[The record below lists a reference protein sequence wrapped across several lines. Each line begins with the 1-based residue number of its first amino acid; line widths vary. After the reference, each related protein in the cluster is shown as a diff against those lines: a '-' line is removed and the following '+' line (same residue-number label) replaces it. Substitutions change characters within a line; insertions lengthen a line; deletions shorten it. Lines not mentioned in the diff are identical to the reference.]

1 MWNKK
6 KNNKNGNNFLK
17 KRFEIYIFSLL
28 EHGLVLLKVYII
40 SFSLSPS
47 LSLET

>member
-17 KRFEIYIFSLL
+17 KRFEIYIFFL